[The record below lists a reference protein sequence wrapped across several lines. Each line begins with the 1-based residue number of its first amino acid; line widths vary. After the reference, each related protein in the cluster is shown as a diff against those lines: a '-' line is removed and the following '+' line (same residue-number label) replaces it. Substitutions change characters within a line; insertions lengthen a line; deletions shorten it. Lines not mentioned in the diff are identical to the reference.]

1 MFDAETTELGT
12 MSADTWRR
20 TLEYHADAYGGPCDI
35 DVATVFDGS
44 ALVSVNRS
52 GLERLGEENGGAEDE
67 RGRGDR
73 SHDVR

>member
-35 DVATVFDGS
+35 DVATV
-44 ALVSVNRS
+44 R
-52 GLERLGEENGGAEDE
+52 RLGA
-67 RGRGDR
+67 RQRQPLR
-73 SHDVR
+73 T